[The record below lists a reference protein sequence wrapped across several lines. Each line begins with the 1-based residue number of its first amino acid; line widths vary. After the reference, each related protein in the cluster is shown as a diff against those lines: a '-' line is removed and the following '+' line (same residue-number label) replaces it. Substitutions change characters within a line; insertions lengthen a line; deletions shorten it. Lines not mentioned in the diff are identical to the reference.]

1 MDGVVVFDPDEFR
14 ALYPTIKSSD
24 AQLEDYFAMA
34 ETFLDNTKCSVV
46 KDLKARKRMLYLLV
60 AHIATLT
67 GQAEAGNNVVG
78 RISSATEGTVSIGLD
93 YGDMGKQ
100 ERWYMQTPWG
110 AMYWQLTK
118 RYRSAVYRMGIAP
131 MPVQRTYVQ
140 QQYDSAGRLV
150 GEG

>member
-1 MDGVVVFDPDEFR
+1 MDEVVVFDPVEFR
-14 ALYPTIKSSD
+14 ALYPKITATD

-34 ETFLDNTKCSVV
+34 ETFLDNTKCSIV
-46 KDLKARKRMLYLLV
+46 KDLKSRKRMLYLLV

-78 RISSATEGTVSIGLD
+78 RISSATEGTVSVSLD
-93 YGDMGKQ
+93 YGNMGNN

-118 RYRSAVYRMGIAP
+118 KYRSAIYRMGIAP
-131 MPVQRTYVQ
+131 MPVQRTYLPGQ
-140 QQYDSAGRLV
+140 FDSAGRIV
-150 GEG
+150 DEV